1 MRIVDIAVK
10 QLYRFNCPNC
20 GSKLEAERGELKDMG
35 GKVSKF
41 QCPVCRKECFIA
53 WSALRKRVIYETNPQ
68 NKHPPL
74 WR

>member
-41 QCPVCRKECFIA
+41 QCPVCRKECFIPWNA
-53 WSALRKRVIYETNPQ
+53 PRKRIIYENQ
-68 NKHPPL
+68 SAE
-74 WR
+74 

>member
-20 GSKLEAERGELKDMG
+20 GSKLEG

-41 QCPVCRKECFIA
+41 QCPVCRKECFIP
-53 WSALRKRVIYETNPQ
+53 WNALRKRIIYENQ
-68 NKHPPL
+68 SAE
-74 WR
+74 

>member
-53 WSALRKRVIYETNPQ
+53 WSALRKRVIYENQ
-68 NKHPPL
+68 SAE
-74 WR
+74 